1 VFVHGGLNGYDASFE
16 HMQQLMDY
24 VEGSKGEAFNV
35 IKGTCY
41 YPLFINWN
49 SGLLD
54 SMTDDLFRVRFG
66 QPDMALAIAT
76 SPFVIAAHLVGSG
89 EPPYQFDP

>member
-1 VFVHGGLNGYDASFE
+1 MNSCLTCPGLPRNYKRTGLRAALRPVIRGSPVFRILVFVHGGLNGYDASFE

-41 YPLFINWN
+41 YPLFIN
-49 SGLLD
+49 
-54 SMTDDLFRVRFG
+54 
-66 QPDMALAIAT
+66 
-76 SPFVIAAHLVGSG
+76 
-89 EPPYQFDP
+89 

>member
-1 VFVHGGLNGYDASFE
+1 
-16 HMQQLMDY
+16 
-24 VEGSKGEAFNV
+24 
-35 IKGTCY
+35 
-41 YPLFINWN
+41 
-49 SGLLD
+49 
-54 SMTDDLFRVRFG
+54 MTDDLFRVRFG